1 MFKVLNYPT
10 FTILRLGNDNLIKI
24 KQGGKKGKEKK
35 TIQRHTQKPIY
46 ISLSNILV
54 TNT

>member
-35 TIQRHTQKPIY
+35 QF
-46 ISLSNILV
+46 SV
-54 TNT
+54 TRKSQFIFHFQTF